1 MSELELLQEIDTL
14 HKTLLHEPL
23 KPVNYG
29 GPDCCI
35 YCSNVENLITK
46 IKTLQSD
53 FNVNYANNVLDQHI
67 NSVLGRE
74 IEHVRWNLSNQNKKE
89 VIILMNKANNALD
102 RLFNPIFQKIEE
114 LKE

>member
-1 MSELELLQEIDTL
+1 MNERKLLRDIDALHKELLQE
-14 HKTLLHEPL
+14 PL
-23 KPVNYG
+23 KSNNIG

-74 IEHVRWNLSNQNKKE
+74 IEHVRWNLSNQNKKV